1 MDNKIE
7 DQIHKTVLELA
18 KECGL
23 DNAEITYDDV
33 LPETGYL
40 DSAAI
45 IKLIVWLEV
54 EFDLVIDDEDM
65 TLEKLGSINQ
75 ITSYI
80 NAHRVT

>member
-1 MDNKIE
+1 MLF
-7 DQIHKTVLELA
+7 QELLL
-18 KECGL
+18 KQVVG
-23 DNAEITYDDV
+23 
-33 LPETGYL
+33 
-40 DSAAI
+40 
-45 IKLIVWLEV
+45 IVWLEV